1 MAFAIPLIAAAGSAM
16 GGTMGVIGAAL
27 SAVGALA
34 GAKAESDA
42 AKYNAKVAT
51 QQADQASSA
60 ANQQEE
66 AQRRK
71 ARIFQGE
78 QRAAISESGTGL
90 GGSNLDIERQSEIMQ
105 ELDALNIRYEGNV
118 QRTGLLNQAA
128 LYKSQA
134 KSAMTK
140 GIISAAGTLFGGM
153 KFGGAGAGTGAGA
166 PTTTGGSSGF
176 GLYGNINGGWSKG
189 Y

>member
-1 MAFAIPLIAAAGSAM
+1 MFAIPLLASAGAAM
-16 GGTMGVIGAAL
+16 GGTMGVLSTAMSVIGTLA
-27 SAVGALA
+27 SAKSEA
-34 GAKAESDA
+34 DA

-51 QQADQASSA
+51 QQAGQVASA

-90 GGSNLDIERQSEIMQ
+90 GGSNLDIERQSEVMQ

-134 KSAMTK
+134 KGAMTK
-140 GIISAAGTLFGGM
+140 GLISAAGTLFGSGLF
-153 KFGGAGAGTGAGA
+153 KGAGGAGATAA
-166 PTTTGGSSGF
+166 KTTGGSGF
-176 GLYGNINGGWSKG
+176 GLYGNVNGGWSKS